1 MCKMRVW
8 CRNTSNE
15 EVFFDDV
22 VIESRLFKEPADIAE
37 IIRRTYD
44 REAPH
49 VEVLKITQL
58 LLVERDFH

>member
-15 EVFFDDV
+15 EVFYDDV
-22 VIESRLFKEPADIAE
+22 VVESKVFKEPADIAE
-37 IIRRTYD
+37 VLRRIYD

-49 VEVLKITQL
+49 VEVLKITHL
-58 LLVERDFH
+58 LLVEQDFF